1 MLRVA
6 ELLKC
11 HPTVIEDVAN
21 ELQSIRMTTGSRSI
35 AEQNVLR
42 IEGRGRV
49 YLFLLS
55 EDFRDDLLLRG
66 DSEEANWTG
75 KFLSLQ
81 LSLSLQLICVPLIL
95 NL

>member
-11 HPTVIEDVAN
+11 HPTVIGDVAN